1 MPSFAGDPSYLQCS
15 GVLFHAGSI
24 MNEVGLFSAR
34 IKHLIILR
42 RLEEKCIFGAVWAV
56 YGQYLLLG
64 LGSFV

>member
-1 MPSFAGDPSYLQCS
+1 
-15 GVLFHAGSI
+15 